1 MEKLLP
7 EHLKDFWQTVERHE
21 HSAEDYIRE
30 YDRALAE
37 YRQTW
42 ERALILPAH
51 DDLRESLLAE
61 LGSYTQCADVA
72 ERRIAAEPD
81 EDRPQHIVHDFE
93 PTFERMRVLDF
104 YKVWRDEWLWGHQV
118 FQKL

>member
-21 HSAEDYIRE
+21 HSAEDYTRE

-42 ERALILPAH
+42 ERGA
-51 DDLRESLLAE
+51 DLAW
-61 LGSYTQCADVA
+61 T
-72 ERRIAAEPD
+72 RR
-81 EDRPQHIVHDFE
+81 F
-93 PTFERMRVLDF
+93 T
-104 YKVWRDEWLWGHQV
+104 
-118 FQKL
+118 